1 MPHSAGPRREPS
13 PTALP
18 VTQGPPAEA
27 KRTPDPNVARPGRP
41 APPGGTAVRLHSLD
55 PRVSRGP
62 AWGARTTCRVTDV
75 AGCVWTRVADGAR
88 RGAFP
93 GERRGR
99 ARDFRLDVRT
109 WSRAEDGFV
118 PPTCLSVIGKCI
130 CLLQTKEYNYT
141 GFVAFKGGSMN
152 LRFFVHVSH
161 YRIRQ
166 DSLLH
171 EKPPRIHLFTP
182 PSPPLRPRQFHSL

>member
-13 PTALP
+13 PTALR

-41 APPGGTAVRLHSLD
+41 APPGGTSA
-55 PRVSRGP
+55 RVP
-62 AWGARTTCRVTDV
+62 PFARVPGLPWPGLGRARSTCRVTDV
-75 AGCVWTRVADGAR
+75 AGCVCTGVADGAR

-99 ARDFRLDVRT
+99 ARDFRLDVWT
-109 WSRAEDGFV
+109 WARAEDGFV

-130 CLLQTKEYNYT
+130 CLLQTKE
-141 GFVAFKGGSMN
+141 
-152 LRFFVHVSH
+152 
-161 YRIRQ
+161 
-166 DSLLH
+166 
-171 EKPPRIHLFTP
+171 
-182 PSPPLRPRQFHSL
+182 